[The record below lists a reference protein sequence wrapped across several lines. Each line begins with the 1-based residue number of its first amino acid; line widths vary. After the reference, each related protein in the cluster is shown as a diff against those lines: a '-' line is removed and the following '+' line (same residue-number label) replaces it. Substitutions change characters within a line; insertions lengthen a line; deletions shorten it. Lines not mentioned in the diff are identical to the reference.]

1 MMSAPSEI
9 RCRSIP
15 KSSIATNT
23 TASTSGIASATTAPA
38 RRPRLSRLTAKHD
51 GDGLP
56 QGLHE
61 LVDRVL
67 DRHGLVGDERRLD
80 ADRQVRRDLRHG
92 VLDVVPEGQDVAALA
107 HGDGEPDAL
116 LSVDA
121 EHRLRRIGGTA
132 RDARDVAQADDPAV
146 RRRN

>member
-1 MMSAPSEI
+1 MRAPSEI

-15 KSSIATNT
+15 KKLIATNT
-23 TASTSGIASATTAPA
+23 DGEHERDRERHHGA
-38 RRPRLSRLTAKHD
+38 RAQAEADQADREDD

-61 LVDRVL
+61 LVHRML

-80 ADRQVRRDLRHG
+80 PDRQVRRDLRHG
-92 VLDVVPEGQDVAALA
+92 LLDVAPEGQDVAAFA
-107 HGDGEPDAL
+107 HGDGEPDAV

-121 EHRLRRIGGTA
+121 EHRLRRVGGAA

-146 RRRN
+146 RPRS